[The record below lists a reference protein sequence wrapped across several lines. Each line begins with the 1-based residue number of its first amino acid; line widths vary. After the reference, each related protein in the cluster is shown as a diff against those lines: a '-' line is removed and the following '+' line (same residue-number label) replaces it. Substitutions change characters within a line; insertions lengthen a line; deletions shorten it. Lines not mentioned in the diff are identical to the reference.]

1 MIRVVMLLLFFVCQ
15 GAVFSQSG
23 NLKKVYYSSDPN
35 RTGIVKY
42 KFPNSA
48 PRRFEDLKNITVPEI
63 NDLRLKFPSNSASAY
78 LGPDGGDVYIWQKD
92 QYQWKRSDKSV
103 FTEWPNGAWK
113 LEQPEGTVINSFLRC
128 AGCPPEAQIVF
139 KDGSELLKNW
149 VPHRKE
155 YDWIF
160 QKDNTAPALNWK
172 LVDPSKVQPGKA
184 QLSKYT
190 FYYSPEWDS
199 FIAAL
204 KKRFPG
210 DIFFDYLRKE
220 FGLENAGQIPV
231 ILFDNEKSLTA
242 YAGRELPHGGSSGGG
257 FGGRDSI
264 IMDHYDAEKP
274 LTGDPLLDD
283 YTLRMVNF
291 RTLFHESVHNLE
303 QMTCLTERIGKKNL
317 KNYAADPW
325 FDEGI
330 ANFAI
335 QDFVPNLKAEVY
347 SGLDELIKNGKVPS
361 SYSGLINKKYD
372 DLLPYRLGAYMIEY
386 LYKSYGKEKFIQF
399 NREICLGGTSADAL
413 KKTHGISGDQLL
425 SSAVSDFKSRRSSLM
440 ANLDKLRY
448 KGYTVMTPKN
458 QKEFSL
464 FLKKPPV
471 FPSKLSDIKDYDD
484 IASLASLRANVEPYL
499 NKMSGFFDGPGES
512 VFYLYPN
519 GNYYWSADDWKVFYH
534 PDTKAFSFTRK
545 GWTAFEWE
553 NGQKKIVAPDQS
565 SLVFWNRNQKGFF
578 DSSGKQIK

>member
-1 MIRVVMLLLFFVCQ
+1 M
-15 GAVFSQSG
+15 
-23 NLKKVYYSSDPN
+23 
-35 RTGIVKY
+35 
-42 KFPNSA
+42 
-48 PRRFEDLKNITVPEI
+48 
-63 NDLRLKFPSNSASAY
+63 
-78 LGPDGGDVYIWQKD
+78 YIWKKD

-113 LEQPEGTVINSFLRC
+113 LEQPEGTVINSFTKC

-172 LVDPSKVQPGKA
+172 LVDPSKVQSGKA

-210 DIFFDYLRKE
+210 DIFFDYLKKE

-274 LTGDPLLDD
+274 LTGDPVLDD

-330 ANFAI
+330 A
-335 QDFVPNLKAEVY
+335 
-347 SGLDELIKNGKVPS
+347 
-361 SYSGLINKKYD
+361 
-372 DLLPYRLGAYMIEY
+372 
-386 LYKSYGKEKFIQF
+386 
-399 NREICLGGTSADAL
+399 
-413 KKTHGISGDQLL
+413 
-425 SSAVSDFKSRRSSLM
+425 
-440 ANLDKLRY
+440 
-448 KGYTVMTPKN
+448 
-458 QKEFSL
+458 
-464 FLKKPPV
+464 
-471 FPSKLSDIKDYDD
+471 
-484 IASLASLRANVEPYL
+484 
-499 NKMSGFFDGPGES
+499 
-512 VFYLYPN
+512 
-519 GNYYWSADDWKVFYH
+519 
-534 PDTKAFSFTRK
+534 
-545 GWTAFEWE
+545 
-553 NGQKKIVAPDQS
+553 
-565 SLVFWNRNQKGFF
+565 
-578 DSSGKQIK
+578 